1 MSGTTSGKL
10 RIRAVA
16 QRMARGESGVTLVEM
31 MVSLF
36 IFAIV
41 STMFT
46 TAIVQY
52 LHSTSADAIRSRS
65 STEIATSVQSL
76 DRYVRYAEGVEYDA
90 TNHTLTMVTPGDSGA
105 KQCVVIT
112 YQDATWKNGTVSDYG
127 SVKVKTKPYD
137 ASVTSWSTRAV
148 LGSVMNN
155 ESGGT
160 SDDSLFASRLFTV
173 DGTNRVVRYSPVT
186 GGVCERQ
193 AGHVEYVHVVHR
205 TQCEIGWNCNRFHSV
220 WLSVPLGLAA
230 DGWFLMEPAVFC
242 RPVSTLRHARKR
254 WLFQF
259 FQKNVT
265 AKIC

>member
-1 MSGTTSGKL
+1 M
-10 RIRAVA
+10 
-16 QRMARGESGVTLVEM
+16 
-31 MVSLF
+31 SLF

-76 DRYVRYAEGVEYDA
+76 DRYVRYAEGVEYDV

-186 GGVCERQ
+186 GS
-193 AGHVEYVHVVHR
+193 YVS
-205 TQCEIGWNCNRFHSV
+205 GK
-220 WLSVPLGLAA
+220 
-230 DGWFLMEPAVFC
+230 
-242 RPVSTLRHARKR
+242 PVTSNTSTSFTAR
-254 WLFQF
+254 
-259 FQKNVT
+259 NVKSGGT
-265 AKIC
+265 AIDFTPCG

>member
-90 TNHTLTMVTPGDSGA
+90 TNHTITMVTPGVFW
-105 KQCVVIT
+105 CE
-112 YQDATWKNGTVSDYG
+112 
-127 SVKVKTKPYD
+127 
-137 ASVTSWSTRAV
+137 AV
-148 LGSVMNN
+148 RGDHVP
-155 ESGGT
+155 G
-160 SDDSLFASRLFTV
+160 R
-173 DGTNRVVRYSPVT
+173 
-186 GGVCERQ
+186 
-193 AGHVEYVHVVHR
+193 HVEERYGKR
-205 TQCEIGWNCNRFHSV
+205 LRQCEGKN
-220 WLSVPLGLAA
+220 
-230 DGWFLMEPAVFC
+230 EAV
-242 RPVSTLRHARKR
+242 
-254 WLFQF
+254 
-259 FQKNVT
+259 
-265 AKIC
+265 

>member
-76 DRYVRYAEGVEYDA
+76 DRYVRYAEGCRECSNTGYHGRVAIQQVMGVDTQMEDLIARGA
-90 TNHTLTMVTPGDSGA
+90 TSLEIEQAA
-105 KQCVVIT
+105 KS
-112 YQDATWKNGTVSDYG
+112 KGM
-127 SVKVKTKPYD
+127 
-137 ASVTSWSTRAV
+137 TSLR
-148 LGSVMNN
+148 
-155 ESGGT
+155 E
-160 SDDSLFASRLFTV
+160 
-173 DGTNRVVRYSPVT
+173 
-186 GGVCERQ
+186 
-193 AGHVEYVHVVHR
+193 
-205 TQCEIGWNCNRFHSV
+205 
-220 WLSVPLGLAA
+220 
-230 DGWFLMEPAVFC
+230 DGWQKVLQGITSVDEV
-242 RPVSTLRHARKR
+242 LR
-254 WLFQF
+254 
-259 FQKNVT
+259 VT
-265 AKIC
+265 V

>member
-90 TNHTLTMVTPGDSGA
+90 TNHTIHHGH
-105 KQCVVIT
+105 
-112 YQDATWKNGTVSDYG
+112 
-127 SVKVKTKPYD
+127 
-137 ASVTSWSTRAV
+137 
-148 LGSVMNN
+148 
-155 ESGGT
+155 SGG
-160 SDDSLFASRLFTV
+160 FWCEA
-173 DGTNRVVRYSPVT
+173 VRGDHVP
-186 GGVCERQ
+186 GR
-193 AGHVEYVHVVHR
+193 HVEERYGKR
-205 TQCEIGWNCNRFHSV
+205 
-220 WLSVPLGLAA
+220 
-230 DGWFLMEPAVFC
+230 
-242 RPVSTLRHARKR
+242 LR
-254 WLFQF
+254 
-259 FQKNVT
+259 
-265 AKIC
+265 

>member
-90 TNHTLTMVTPGDSGA
+90 TNHTITMVTPGDSGA

-137 ASVTSWSTRAV
+137 ASVTSWST
-148 LGSVMNN
+148 NN

-186 GGVCERQ
+186 GS
-193 AGHVEYVHVVHR
+193 YVS
-205 TQCEIGWNCNRFHSV
+205 GK
-220 WLSVPLGLAA
+220 
-230 DGWFLMEPAVFC
+230 
-242 RPVSTLRHARKR
+242 PVTSNTSTSFTAR
-254 WLFQF
+254 
-259 FQKNVT
+259 NVKSGGT
-265 AKIC
+265 AIDFTPCG

>member
-1 MSGTTSGKL
+1 M
-10 RIRAVA
+10 
-16 QRMARGESGVTLVEM
+16 
-31 MVSLF
+31 
-36 IFAIV
+36 
-41 STMFT
+41 
-46 TAIVQY
+46 
-52 LHSTSADAIRSRS
+52 
-65 STEIATSVQSL
+65 QSL

-186 GGVCERQ
+186 GS
-193 AGHVEYVHVVHR
+193 YVS
-205 TQCEIGWNCNRFHSV
+205 GK
-220 WLSVPLGLAA
+220 
-230 DGWFLMEPAVFC
+230 
-242 RPVSTLRHARKR
+242 PVTSNTSTSFTAR
-254 WLFQF
+254 
-259 FQKNVT
+259 NVKSGGT
-265 AKIC
+265 AIDFTPCG

>member
-1 MSGTTSGKL
+1 MEPISL
-10 RIRAVA
+10 RNRIRA
-16 QRMARGESGVTLVEM
+16 SFSIFS
-31 MVSLF
+31 SLGTCNSRK
-36 IFAIV
+36 IKKC
-41 STMFT
+41 
-46 TAIVQY
+46 TANC
-52 LHSTSADAIRSRS
+52 HSLCGISFHSSSRRVSRS

-90 TNHTLTMVTPGDSGA
+90 TNHTITMVTPGDSGA

-186 GGVCERQ
+186 GS
-193 AGHVEYVHVVHR
+193 YVS
-205 TQCEIGWNCNRFHSV
+205 GK
-220 WLSVPLGLAA
+220 
-230 DGWFLMEPAVFC
+230 
-242 RPVSTLRHARKR
+242 PVTSNTSTSFTAR
-254 WLFQF
+254 
-259 FQKNVT
+259 NVKSGGT
-265 AKIC
+265 AIDFTPCV

>member
-90 TNHTLTMVTPGDSGA
+90 TNHTITMVTPGDSGA

-127 SVKVKTKPYD
+127 SVKVKTKSYD

-160 SDDSLFASRLFTV
+160 SDDSLFASQLFTV
-173 DGTNRVVRYSPVT
+173 DGTR
-186 GGVCERQ
+186 
-193 AGHVEYVHVVHR
+193 
-205 TQCEIGWNCNRFHSV
+205 
-220 WLSVPLGLAA
+220 
-230 DGWFLMEPAVFC
+230 
-242 RPVSTLRHARKR
+242 
-254 WLFQF
+254 
-259 FQKNVT
+259 
-265 AKIC
+265 

>member
-16 QRMARGESGVTLVEM
+16 QRMVRGESGVTLVEM

-90 TNHTLTMVTPGDSGA
+90 TNHTITMVTPGDSGA

-127 SVKVKTKPYD
+127 SVKVKRSRMMRPSRHG
-137 ASVTSWSTRAV
+137 ARARCW
-148 LGSVMNN
+148 G
-155 ESGGT
+155 
-160 SDDSLFASRLFTV
+160 R
-173 DGTNRVVRYSPVT
+173 
-186 GGVCERQ
+186 
-193 AGHVEYVHVVHR
+193 
-205 TQCEIGWNCNRFHSV
+205 
-220 WLSVPLGLAA
+220 
-230 DGWFLMEPAVFC
+230 
-242 RPVSTLRHARKR
+242 
-254 WLFQF
+254 
-259 FQKNVT
+259 
-265 AKIC
+265 

>member
-160 SDDSLFASRLFTV
+160 SDDSLFASRLFTM
-173 DGTNRVVRYSPVT
+173 DGTNRVVRSCGRRLVPYGASRFLLPPSAPCDTPEKGGYSSFFKKRDCKDLLS
-186 GGVCERQ
+186 GCAEKQAICGVVFFVARFWFC
-193 AGHVEYVHVVHR
+193 VVP
-205 TQCEIGWNCNRFHSV
+205 FV
-220 WLSVPLGLAA
+220 AA
-230 DGWFLMEPAVFC
+230 
-242 RPVSTLRHARKR
+242 
-254 WLFQF
+254 
-259 FQKNVT
+259 
-265 AKIC
+265 

>member
-10 RIRAVA
+10 RIRTVA

-90 TNHTLTMVTPGDSGA
+90 TNHTITMVTPGDSGA

-160 SDDSLFASRLFTV
+160 SDDSLFASQLFTV

-186 GGVCERQ
+186 GS
-193 AGHVEYVHVVHR
+193 YVS
-205 TQCEIGWNCNRFHSV
+205 GK
-220 WLSVPLGLAA
+220 
-230 DGWFLMEPAVFC
+230 
-242 RPVSTLRHARKR
+242 PVTSNTSTSFTAR
-254 WLFQF
+254 
-259 FQKNVT
+259 NVKSGGT
-265 AKIC
+265 AIDFTPCG

>member
-1 MSGTTSGKL
+1 MSGTASGKL

-90 TNHTLTMVTPGDSGA
+90 TNHTITMVTPGDSGA

-148 LGSVMNN
+148 FGSVMNN

-160 SDDSLFASRLFTV
+160 SDDSMFASRLFTV

-186 GGVCERQ
+186 GS
-193 AGHVEYVHVVHR
+193 YVS
-205 TQCEIGWNCNRFHSV
+205 GK
-220 WLSVPLGLAA
+220 
-230 DGWFLMEPAVFC
+230 
-242 RPVSTLRHARKR
+242 PVTSNTSTSFTAR
-254 WLFQF
+254 
-259 FQKNVT
+259 NVKSGGT
-265 AKIC
+265 AIDFTPCG